1 MTSHDWFVEH
11 RTAFVVRS
19 LEPEEER
26 VFREHLRGCAE
37 CRRETQQLEQELA
50 WLPMGAEPVAPRPG
64 LTRLLVER
72 ALGQRRGAPRRW
84 VMPAALAASLVLAA
98 GAWTWALRHESQ
110 SEVRAQERIAGLE
123 HQLAMTR
130 DTLAIIRNA
139 TRVVQAAIA
148 RGGHRG
154 QLIIFA
160 DEAARRWNVVV
171 HGLPAPR
178 RGEVCQFWF
187 ITDRGM
193 VRGAELEVE
202 QGGTVLLTVGLPAN
216 GGRVMGAALTIEPAG
231 SPSPAPRGPELAHVM
246 LEG

>member
-11 RTAFVVRS
+11 RTAYVVRS
-19 LEPEEER
+19 LEPEEEG

-37 CRRETQQLEQELA
+37 CRRETDRLEEELA
-50 WLPMGAEPVAPRPG
+50 WLPMGTEPVAPRPG
-64 LTRLLVER
+64 LTRMLVER
-72 ALGQRRGAPRRW
+72 ALGRRHAAPRW
-84 VMPAALAASLVLAA
+84 VVPAALAASLVLAA
-98 GAWTWALRHESQ
+98 GAWTYALRHES
-110 SEVRAQERIAGLE
+110 RAEGRTRERIAELE
-123 HQLAMTR
+123 HRLAMTR

-139 TRVVQAAIA
+139 TRVAQAAIA

-160 DEAARRWNVVV
+160 DEATHRWNVVV

-193 VRGAELEVE
+193 VRGAELDVE
-202 QGGTVLLTVGLPAN
+202 QGGTVLFTVGLPAS

-231 SPSPAPRGPELAHVM
+231 SPSPAPRGPELVQVM